1 MPSVLIRAKDL
12 GLSGYEAPEVL
23 EANEALKI
31 RLEAIRIQAGQ
42 MMNLGDVTDK
52 TIPKM
57 CLIAPPINGGIIS
70 TRTFIPH
77 RVHLSIGVLGAA
89 SSAAG
94 CMLPNS
100 VAAGMAIFA
109 KNNSCRV
116 DVEHPTG
123 MLTVELEWD
132 DSTVVRTALLRTA
145 RKIMDG
151 EVFP

>member
-1 MPSVLIRAKDL
+1 MGPEGPAIKGGNNSTAPFYPQPLPLSV
-12 GLSGYEAPEVL
+12 
-23 EANEALKI
+23 
-31 RLEAIRIQAGQ
+31 
-42 MMNLGDVTDK
+42 
-52 TIPKM
+52 
-57 CLIAPPINGGIIS
+57 
-70 TRTFIPH
+70 
-77 RVHLSIGVLGAA
+77 GVLGAA

-109 KNNSCRV
+109 KNNSCQV